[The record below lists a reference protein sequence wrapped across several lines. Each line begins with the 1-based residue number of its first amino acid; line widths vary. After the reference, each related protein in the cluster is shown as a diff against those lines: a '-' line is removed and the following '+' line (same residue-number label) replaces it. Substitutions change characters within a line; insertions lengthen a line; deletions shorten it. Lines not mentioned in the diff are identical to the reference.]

1 MGAEQRPGASRQLRL
16 GLYVIPDAEIGRGS
30 LVEQTEAALAG
41 GANVI
46 QLRAKH
52 LSTPALLEVGAPIQ
66 AAARA
71 ARALFIVND
80 RVDVALALA
89 AGGVHIGDDDQPV
102 AIVRRRGGQAMIVG
116 ATAGTP
122 DVARTAWE
130 EGADYLGVGPVFPT
144 ASKADA
150 GAAI

>member
-41 GANVI
+41 GADVI
-46 QLRAKH
+46 QLRGKH
-52 LSTPALLEVGAPIQ
+52 LSTRALLEVGAPMQ

-71 ARALFIVND
+71 AGALFIVND

-89 AGGVHIGDDDQPV
+89 ADGVHVGDDDMPV
-102 AIVRRRGGQAMIVG
+102 AVVRRLVGPAMIVG
-116 ATAGTP
+116 ASAGTP
-122 DVARTAWE
+122 AVAQAAWE
-130 EGADYLGVGPVFPT
+130 AGAEYLGVGPVFP
-144 ASKADA
+144 
-150 GAAI
+150 